1 MGLLRDSGFSCH
13 EVGLLSGGRWSTDN
27 VRQYG
32 AWSGTPDLGRR
43 DAALGVFA
51 EFASMGYKFEDIS
64 GYIDSKKL
72 LDAYNMDFPSLVKIA
87 TVIIQ
92 NHVPFDKLVAFSDEL
107 LEAKK
112 TITELRER
120 MDLDSTL
127 DGLGL
132 TRDLQEKVL
141 KLSRRHGGVNNFSTV
156 LLGHESLQLAEQE
169 EEIVEKEIASM
180 KQEIEVLEAS
190 KERLEEE
197 NRELSK
203 TVGGYNRELAEISI
217 LYNAGWDI
225 GNLTLAGLLTKQW
238 GGVKDIFGG
247 MMKFASLK
255 KIEAK
260 LEAKKAELDGS
271 GASGGVANGKP
282 APKAKTMEEIID
294 EIRDSKIDLD
304 NPKK

>member
-1 MGLLRDSGFSCH
+1 
-13 EVGLLSGGRWSTDN
+13 
-27 VRQYG
+27 
-32 AWSGTPDLGRR
+32 
-43 DAALGVFA
+43 
-51 EFASMGYKFEDIS
+51 
-64 GYIDSKKL
+64 
-72 LDAYNMDFPSLVKIA
+72 
-87 TVIIQ
+87 
-92 NHVPFDKLVAFSDEL
+92 
-107 LEAKK
+107 
-112 TITELRER
+112 
-120 MDLDSTL
+120 
-127 DGLGL
+127 
-132 TRDLQEKVL
+132 LQEKVL
-141 KLSRRHGGVNNFSTV
+141 ELSRRHGGVNNFSTV

-255 KIEAK
+255 EIEAK